1 MRRNRKR
8 QVRIKFL
15 PVPAASV
22 IVLVVSV
29 ALSYWFM
36 DSKSAQ
42 LGQEIRKYEQN
53 YAALE
58 NERVREEAR
67 WNENKTPEKLD
78 AAMLQHGIQMTYPTP
93 DQVVRMDGSGRPLPG
108 QVSLGGRSQRI
119 RSAGERVVKSVQH

>member
-1 MRRNRKR
+1 MRRNNKR

-15 PVPAASV
+15 PVPAAGV
-22 IVLVVSV
+22 IVLAVSV

-42 LGQEIRKYEQN
+42 LGQEIRKYEQK

-67 WNENKTPEKLD
+67 WNEKKTPEKLD
-78 AAMLQHGIQMTYPTP
+78 RAMLQHGILMKYPKP
-93 DQVVRMDGSGRPLPG
+93 EQIVRMDEKGRPVPG
-108 QVSLGGRSQRI
+108 QLSLVKFQRI
-119 RSAGERVVKSVQH
+119 RNAGEHVAESAQ